1 MGKLKNKKHKM
12 SKNNEI
18 VTIEAGSAL
27 DRLRNAYPQHA
38 EDSYVKTVLPQITF
52 KAKAV
57 LDESG
62 EKVAIKAGTFMGK
75 VRSEDQKD
83 GKYEYTETPLGTSI
97 NINVLFERYKLSYY
111 DSANEAYVSSPIF
124 DSKEEIIKL
133 FSAGKLVASG
143 TVAELQS
150 LPEYIVEEDGKKKC
164 KLQLQKVLYV
174 FHDSV
179 VKELTMSL
187 GNGYA
192 WRKFKQE
199 NIVPAIHIE
208 VDSKKTENGGNKY
221 NEMTF
226 KNTGWLTEEEAQ
238 RNLNLVEDIK
248 NGIKAEKEFYGQAQ
262 TPTES
267 MTMIPTALPSGDDF

>member
-1 MGKLKNKKHKM
+1 M
-12 SKNNEI
+12 SKNNE
-18 VTIEAGSAL
+18 VAVIETGSAL
-27 DRLRNAYPQHA
+27 DKLRNAYPQHA

-62 EKVAIKAGTFMGK
+62 EKVAIKAGTFMSK
-75 VRSEDQKD
+75 VRSEEQKD
-83 GKYEYTETPLGTSI
+83 GKYEYTETPLGTAIS
-97 NINVLFERYKLSYY
+97 INVLYERYRLSFY
-111 DSANEAYVSSPIF
+111 DSSNEAYVSSPIF

-133 FSAGKLVASG
+133 FSNGKQIASG
-143 TVAELQS
+143 TVAELQA

-174 FHDSV
+174 FHEGS

-208 VDSKKTENGGNKY
+208 IDSKKTENGGNKY
-221 NEMTF
+221 NEMVF
-226 KNTGWLTEEEAQ
+226 KNAGWLTEEEAQ
-238 RNLNLVEDIK
+238 RNLALVENIRK
-248 NGIKAEKEFYGQAQ
+248 GIEAEKAYYGQAQ
-262 TPTES
+262 TPSES
-267 MTMIPTALPSGDDF
+267 MTAIPTALPSGDDF